1 MSSAAAT
8 TTKEPVP
15 SVTSGS
21 SSDKALRRARGL
33 LNKVLSI
40 KSSKGKNRASISS
53 VTEIAGKKEETA
65 AAPVTIKTEEVKETK
80 SASVVPKNA
89 PPKPPVLSSAERA
102 KALFAKHGL
111 EVNPSD
117 WGFTSA
123 PPKCERVHKEIRMR
137 VHRNCHRCG
146 TSFGADKTC
155 SKCQHRRCKT
165 CPRFPAKKPKDKNRA
180 GHGKGGERKHRH
192 KNELTIPSRTGGQ
205 DLVRRPIR
213 MRVRRTC
220 HHCQTQFPAKVKV
233 CETCKHKRCR
243 KCPRDPHK
251 KNKPP
256 GYYDHQDPEDDCDVF
271 PPGRPR
277 RTYKKPRRR
286 VHWTCTKCNST
297 FKETRICQTC
307 GSSRKEFGKRDPP
320 KKPKKGTAV
329 TGLEE
334 ALSKA
339 TI

>member
-1 MSSAAAT
+1 MSSA
-8 TTKEPVP
+8 TKDTQP

-21 SSDKALRRARGL
+21 SSDKALRRAKGL
-33 LNKVLSI
+33 LSKVLSI
-40 KSSKGKNRASISS
+40 NKKGKNRASISS
-53 VTEIAGKKEETA
+53 VTEIASKKDDTPTS
-65 AAPVTIKTEEVKETK
+65 PVTVKTSEIKETK
-80 SASVVPKNA
+80 APAPKKDL

-111 EVNPSD
+111 EVNPAD
-117 WGFTSA
+117 WGFASQ

-146 TSFGADKTC
+146 TSFGADKIC
-155 SKCQHRRCKT
+155 SKCSHKRCKS
-165 CPRFPAKKPKDKNRA
+165 CPRFPAKKPKKDQHRP
-180 GHGKGGERKHRH
+180 GHRH
-192 KNELTIPSRTGGQ
+192 DHKGEEKKKKHNYLTIPSRTGGQ

-220 HHCQTQFPAKVKV
+220 HHCQTQFPARVKV
-233 CETCKHKRCR
+233 CQKCNHKRCK

-256 GYYDHQDPEDDCDVF
+256 GYYDHQDPSDDECF

-277 RTYKKPRRR
+277 RTYKRPRRR
-286 VHWTCTKCNST
+286 IHWTCLKCNAT

-307 GSSRKEFGKRDPP
+307 GASRKEFGKRDPP
-320 KKPKKGTAV
+320 KKPKKKYGTTAE